1 LEKSFFEDPVN
12 FYSLVH
18 FLEYGLL
25 AIFPKVTS
33 IHILIIS
40 IAWEIIELFLPYKW
54 ASESIA
60 NKILD
65 ILFNFSGY
73 YFVRTFLYKVA

>member
-1 LEKSFFEDPVN
+1 M
-12 FYSLVH
+12 
-18 FLEYGLL
+18 
-25 AIFPKVTS
+25 FPKVTA

-40 IAWEIIELFLPYKW
+40 ISWEIIELFLPYKW

-65 ILFNFSGY
+65 IFFNFSGFL
-73 YFVRTFLYKVA
+73 FVRKFFM

>member
-1 LEKSFFEDPVN
+1 MPKSLFEDPVN
-12 FYSLVH
+12 FYSLIH
-18 FLEYGLL
+18 FAEYGIL
-25 AIFPKVTS
+25 AMLPKVTA

-40 IAWEIIELFLPYKW
+40 ISWEIIELFLPYKW

-65 ILFNFSGY
+65 IFFNFSGFL
-73 YFVRTFLYKVA
+73 FVRKFFM